1 MPMRSDILEKVSIDL
16 LSIPPLIFRAT
27 RKKISEIPFSKADI
41 NITPHHLEIMKLL
54 EEKGTLHVSQIGER
68 LHIPKAQ
75 MTKLI
80 DRLVTLKIVRKK
92 LGTDD
97 RRTYQITLTH
107 QAKIAFKEHKHKIM
121 ETIKEIMSSF
131 TDEDLENLSVS
142 LRNLRDVLLKSIE
155 DDSKNSTTTRDQQE
169 YIILR

>member
-1 MPMRSDILEKVSIDL
+1 MPMRNDILEKVSIDL

-27 RKKISEIPFSKADI
+27 RKKITEIPFSQADI

-54 EEKGTLHVSQIGER
+54 EEEGTLHVSQIGER

-80 DRLVTLKIVRKK
+80 DRLVTLNIVGKK

-97 RRTYQITLTH
+97 RRTYQITLRK
-107 QAKIAFKEHKHKIM
+107 QARTDFKEFKYKM
-121 ETIKEIMSSF
+121 MVTIKEIMSSF
-131 TDEDLENLSVS
+131 TDENLENLSVS

-155 DDSKNSTTTRDQQE
+155 NDSKNSTTTRD
-169 YIILR
+169 